1 MSKILLDILSN
12 ATSSVDTTRSSIFL
26 PYSNIESTNTY
37 KIFVSNGNKGSV
49 FENREYKIKLRNRLL
64 SQQHRDLLD
73 VIFSEKLLKRT
84 KNNEYYSEFSLYFI
98 LKKLGKGQDG
108 KSRAVLK
115 EKIQD
120 LVDVVISL
128 ERFDGSSNSWSDIHI
143 LDKAQYSSKSKKF
156 VIKFS
161 SDYINSFKSDTIIN
175 YDKYLPA
182 ILAIKNDTIKA
193 FVRYALVSNYIN
205 SQLVDMLVDLG
216 INIDTISSRQL
227 NKIKKTIK
235 DFDLSG
241 FGITITDSEQ
251 VSYNKLNDI
260 NFWTVD
266 TELKKAGVSQPVVSD
281 SAQANNTL
289 LKNSYDQASGFT
301 IY

>member
-26 PYSNIESTNTY
+26 PYSNIQSTNTY
-37 KIFVSNGNKGSV
+37 KNFVSNGNKGSI
-49 FENREYKIKLRNRLL
+49 FENREYKIKIRNRLL
-64 SQQHRDLLD
+64 GQSHRDILD

-84 KNNEYYSEFSLYFI
+84 TNNEHYAEFSLYFI
-98 LKKLGKGQDG
+98 LKKLGKSQGG
-108 KSRAVLK
+108 KNRDFLK

-128 ERFDGSSNSWSDIHI
+128 ERFYGSSNSWSDIHI
-143 LDKAQYSSKSKKF
+143 LDKAQYSSKNNKF
-156 VIKFS
+156 IIKFS
-161 SDYINSFKSDTIIN
+161 SDYINSFKTDTLVN

-182 ILAIKNDTIKA
+182 ILAIRNDTIKS
-193 FVRYALVSNYIN
+193 FVRYVLANDFIN
-205 SQLVDMLVDLG
+205 FQLVYVLEQLG
-216 INIDTISSRQL
+216 INTKAIGTRQL

-235 DFDLSG
+235 DFDLSV

-251 VSYNKLNDI
+251 VSYNKQNDI

-266 TELKKAGVSQPVVSD
+266 TELKKAGVSQQVVSA

-289 LKNSYDQASGFT
+289 LKNSYDQASGIT